1 MTVFLVWVHLLA
13 AVAWIG
19 GMLFLSLVI
28 VPALKHEPLASHRGI
43 LFRAIALRFRTVVW
57 TSVAV
62 LLSTGP
68 VLLRWRGDS
77 LVAPGGWPLAL
88 QLKLV
93 MVAALLGLSA
103 GHDFLVGSRVGQVL
117 RLPEP
122 ARTPVDRA
130 LVAWSPWLPRL
141 SLVLA
146 LAILVAAVAFARL

>member
-43 LFRAIALRFRTVVW
+43 LLRAIALRFRTVVW

-68 VLLRWRGDS
+68 VLLSWRGDS

-93 MVAALLGLSA
+93 MVAAA
-103 GHDFLVGSRVGQVL
+103 ARVVSW
-117 RLPEP
+117 
-122 ARTPVDRA
+122 A
-130 LVAWSPWLPRL
+130 
-141 SLVLA
+141 
-146 LAILVAAVAFARL
+146 